1 MVETHICACIRVTTI
16 RTYVELI
23 QQMHLNCDEKQYMY
37 TLTITFILYP
47 LRL

>member
-23 QQMHLNCDEKQYMY
+23 QQMHLNCDELY
-37 TLTITFILYP
+37 TLTITFILYQ